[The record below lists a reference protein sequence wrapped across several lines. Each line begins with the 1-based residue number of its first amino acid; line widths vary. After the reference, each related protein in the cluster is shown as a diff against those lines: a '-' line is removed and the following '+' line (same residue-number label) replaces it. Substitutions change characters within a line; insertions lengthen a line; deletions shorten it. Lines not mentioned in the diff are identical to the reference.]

1 MKRINKRNVVWRY
14 SFAVI
19 LIIAGLIFS
28 SFSLGGEFFGFSSVG
43 LWLIYVGF
51 FMLAVITLGLLF
63 NKNRIVDERMNFIA
77 LKASR
82 MTFVFV
88 ILSAFII
95 MIVDGINPISL
106 SYKYFMSYFISGI
119 VFVYFVIY
127 KILER
132 FN

>member
-1 MKRINKRNVVWRY
+1 MKKINKRNVVWRY

-19 LIIAGLIFS
+19 LIIVGLIFS
-28 SFSLGGEFFGFSSVG
+28 SFNLGGEFFGFSSVG

-63 NKNRIVDERMNFIA
+63 NKNRVVDERMNFIA
-77 LKASR
+77 LKASNF
-82 MTFVFV
+82 TFVV
-88 ILSAFII
+88 IILSAFII
-95 MIVDGINPISL
+95 MVIDGINPINL

-132 FN
+132 LN